1 MGHFQYVRIIFI
13 TYGSFRIC
21 TDHFHYVQVISN
33 MYGSFPICM
42 DHFQYTHIIFN
53 HLEYTQ
59 SISNTSNHFRTISF
73 QKLPY
78 ASYLSKLFCLQ
89 IFGKQC
95 QLVVSLPCIPH
106 SHLPSLP
113 SVSPLTHDS
122 LSISFL
128 SSTYSPHSSSSSYF
142 IRPSHLSF
150 RLFIRWT
157 SCPRRARNLVIFT
170 VRHIPGTQCLVV

>member
-1 MGHFQYVRIIFI
+1 MGHFQYEWIIFI
-13 TYGSFRIC
+13 TYGSFSIH
-21 TDHFHYVQVISN
+21 TY
-33 MYGSFPICM
+33 
-42 DHFQYTHIIFN
+42 HFQHTQIFSN
-53 HLEYTQ
+53 YLEFTQ
-59 SISNTSNHFRTISF
+59 SISNTSSHFRTLSF

-128 SSTYSPHSSSSSYF
+128 SSTYRPHSSSSSYF
-142 IRPSHLSF
+142 IRPSYLSF

-170 VRHIPGTQCLVV
+170 VRHIQGTQC